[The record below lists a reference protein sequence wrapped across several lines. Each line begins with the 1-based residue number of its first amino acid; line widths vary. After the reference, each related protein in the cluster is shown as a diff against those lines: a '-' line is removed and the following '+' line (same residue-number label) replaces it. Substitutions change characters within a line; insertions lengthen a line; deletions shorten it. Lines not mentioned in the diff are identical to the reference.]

1 MRTFTNGRDTS
12 EWSVPENVVASGS
25 GLSAQYYP
33 TVTYK
38 EPDYSLKSLH
48 LSNNEH
54 TFDNLYGESKLK
66 LKSYDKT
73 RVDAKMKEY
82 NEAVKWKEE
91 LSDDDKKLY
100 NQMMTSGLRN
110 NETVIPDDVY
120 VNTSTTST
128 ESR

>member
-1 MRTFTNGRDTS
+1 M
-12 EWSVPENVVASGS
+12 
-25 GLSAQYYP
+25 
-33 TVTYK
+33 
-38 EPDYSLKSLH
+38 
-48 LSNNEH
+48 
-54 TFDNLYGESKLK
+54 
-66 LKSYDKT
+66 KSYDKT